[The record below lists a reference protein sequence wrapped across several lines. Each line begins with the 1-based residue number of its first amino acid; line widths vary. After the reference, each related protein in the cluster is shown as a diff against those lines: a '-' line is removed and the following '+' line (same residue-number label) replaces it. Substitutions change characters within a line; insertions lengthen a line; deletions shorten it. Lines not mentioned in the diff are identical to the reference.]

1 MKIFLIICLIFS
13 VSGCGGNDSDEVK
26 SLLDPVDLIP
36 RDDEIS
42 GWARLGTYDEA
53 NDYDSLYA
61 VIDGGAQIF
70 IDNGFVSAVFQQYN
84 CTSSGSE
91 CSSAL
96 VTLRIYDQGNEE
108 NAQKV
113 YDRTATGI
121 GRPWNGAG
129 TEARIDESGLASY
142 MIEFWTKNFF
152 VQVIIDDKSDSALN
166 VVKLFAS
173 HISGKV
179 RR

>member
-1 MKIFLIICLIFS
+1 MKIFLILCLICAL
-13 VSGCGGNDSDEVK
+13 SGCGENDSDETK
-26 SLLDPVDLIP
+26 SLLNPVDLIP

-61 VIDGGAQIF
+61 IIDGGAQIF
-70 IDNGFVSAVFQQYN
+70 IDNGFISAVFQQYN
-84 CTSSGSE
+84 CISSGSE
-91 CSSAL
+91 CPTAL
-96 VTLRIYDQGNEE
+96 VTLHIYDQGSEE

-121 GRPWNGAG
+121 GTPWSGAG
-129 TEARIDESGLASY
+129 VEARIDESAIASY
-142 MIEFWTKNFF
+142 TIEFWHKNFF
-152 VQVIIDDKSDSALN
+152 IQVIIDEKSDEALN
-166 VVKLFAS
+166 VAKLFAS
-173 HISGKV
+173 YISGKI